1 MEQSLREKSEELF
14 REQQEIKAG
23 EVSEE
28 KVTPAPAPKEG
39 DDNSGEKKDTDKKVD
54 TPVVEF
60 DVKALSTKLGFEIG
74 SLDDIKDAYGKKAEV
89 EGLRAQLSEYESIAN
104 ESFDISKFVSPETL
118 KAETLKTKIPSI
130 TFDAARKVASGE
142 SLSDLDYL
150 VLSKR
155 IKNPD
160 IKLGDAELKE
170 AILEGYDLSEED
182 LVDFADV
189 KPGKRL
195 RWSEEVASARSVVA
209 GVLSDIKTPTI
220 EGYAAITEKRKAQK
234 QEMDAKVE
242 IEYKPFA
249 EEVAKSLKSF
259 NVKME
264 NDEFSFPLP
273 DDFVSQIPELVVN
286 VAKMKGELLT
296 KESGE
301 KVWKEANALVW
312 ATFGHKMLESY
323 GKTVASRVMAEAD
336 AKYGHPTGGVKSIE
350 NADAGAGDSQMP
362 LHTIAAK
369 PVNGWG

>member
-1 MEQSLREKSEELF
+1 MEQSFREKSEELF
-14 REQQEIKAG
+14 REQQEIVA
-23 EVSEE
+23 SQ
-28 KVTPAPAPKEG
+28 
-39 DDNSGEKKDTDKKVD
+39 EKKEESPVAPIGGEGAGDVDKKPVEQD
-54 TPVVEF
+54 KEPVVDF
-60 DVKALSTKLGFEIG
+60 DIKVLSSKLGFEVN

-89 EGLRAQLSEYESIAN
+89 DGLKAQLSEYESIAN

-130 TFDAARKVASGE
+130 TFDAARKVVSGE

-150 VLSKR
+150 VLAKR

-160 IKLGDAELKE
+160 IKLGDAQLKE

-189 KPGKRL
+189 KPGKQL
-195 RWSEEVASARSVVA
+195 RWSEEVAGAKVTVA

-220 EGYAAITEKRKAQK
+220 EGYTAITERRKAQK

-273 DDFVSQIPELVVN
+273 EDFVSQIPELVVSA
-286 VAKMKGELLT
+286 AKAKGELLT
-296 KESGE
+296 KESSE
-301 KVWKEANALVW
+301 RMWNEANALVW
-312 ATFGHKMLESY
+312 ATFGQKMLESY

-350 NADAGAGDSQMP
+350 NADAGIGESQKP
-362 LHTIAAK
+362 LHSIAER
-369 PVNGWG
+369 PVNGWGR